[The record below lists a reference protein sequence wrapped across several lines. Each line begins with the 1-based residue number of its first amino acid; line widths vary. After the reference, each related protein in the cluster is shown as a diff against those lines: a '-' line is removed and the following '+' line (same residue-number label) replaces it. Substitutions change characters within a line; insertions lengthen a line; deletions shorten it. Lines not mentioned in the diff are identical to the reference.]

1 MSKCIML
8 IGLPGSGKSYW
19 SKKYI
24 QENPDTIL
32 VSSDSIREEVFGD
45 VNDQKHNGEV
55 FNIVHKRV
63 VAAIKNG
70 RDVILDAT
78 NLSRKRRIG
87 FLKSI
92 PDCLTEAIVF
102 AIPFETCCK
111 RNSARDRVVP
121 QVAMDRMYRSFQPP
135 HYAEGFD
142 EINIITEGSNNIT
155 LEDILDR
162 NEIPHDNYHHTLN
175 CREHCIAA
183 EVIARKISKREKLAN
198 NDTILLT
205 MAARYHDIGKF
216 ICKTFSD
223 CRGNPTEEAHYYSH
237 QNVSAYLFLCYDTDL
252 NTKEKIFVANLISH
266 HMDFYMKDFKI
277 EKMLFNKNFIKLLRL
292 LNESD
297 KAAH

>member
-1 MSKCIML
+1 MNKLIML
-8 IGLPGSGKSYW
+8 IGLPASGKSTW
-19 SKKYI
+19 SSKYMECH
-24 QENPDTIL
+24 ENTEL
-32 VSSDSIREEVFGD
+32 VSSDSIREEVFGN

-63 VAAIKNG
+63 VSAIKNG
-70 RDVILDAT
+70 RDVVLDST

-92 PDCLTEAIVF
+92 PDCSAEAIIF
-102 AIPFETCCK
+102 AIPFEFCCK
-111 RNSARDRVVP
+111 RNAARDRVVP

-162 NEIPHDNYHHTLN
+162 NEIPHDNHHHTLN
-175 CREHCIAA
+175 CREHCLAA
-183 EVIARKISKREKLAN
+183 EAIAQKISKREKLST
-198 NDTILLT
+198 NDTILLA
-205 MAARYHDIGKF
+205 MAARYHDIGKS

-223 CRGNPTEEAHYYSH
+223 YKGNPTEEAHYYSH
-237 QNVSAYLFLCYDTDL
+237 QNVSAYLFLCYDIDL
-252 NTKEKIFVANLISH
+252 RTKEKIFVANLIYH